1 MSSYVGLPYYGQ
13 LTTDDNN
20 DVDDD
25 DDDDDDDDGD
35 DVDVGLNVLR
45 CRADILGTSCV

>member
-13 LTTDDNN
+13 LTIDDDDDN
-20 DVDDD
+20 DIDDD
-25 DDDDDDDDGD
+25 DDDDD